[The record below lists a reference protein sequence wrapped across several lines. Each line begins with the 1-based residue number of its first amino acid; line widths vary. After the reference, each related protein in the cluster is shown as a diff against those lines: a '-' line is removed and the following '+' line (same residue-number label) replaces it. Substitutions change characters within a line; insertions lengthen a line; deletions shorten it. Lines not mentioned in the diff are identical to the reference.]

1 MARSKAVLILEDGT
15 IFAGES
21 FGAAGERDGEV
32 IFNTSM
38 TGYQEILT
46 DPSYKGQIVTM
57 TYPHIGNYGVN
68 LEDAEAWQPYAE
80 ALIVREIS
88 PVVSNWR
95 STQSLDELLRQKNVL
110 GITDLDTRA
119 LVRHIRS
126 CGAMKGYISTEDFNK
141 ESLLQKV
148 DAAPGMIGR
157 NLVMEVTCAE
167 PYVWTDISFPL
178 GALDPSSVP
187 IGADRPWHVVAYD
200 FGIKHNIL
208 RLLADRGC
216 RITVVPAN
224 FPAEEVLAL
233 HPDGL
238 FLSNGPGDPA
248 TLDYAVRNLRVLMSQ
263 VPTLGICLGHQL
275 LGLAFGGQTY
285 KLKFGHH
292 GGNQPVKN
300 LLTNHVE
307 ITAHNHGFAVDA
319 ESLPSDVEITHLN
332 LNDQCVEGMRHRS
345 LPVFC
350 VQYHPEASPGPHDAR
365 YLFDQFI
372 GLMRGEH
379 TGWSTELAKTE

>member
-15 IFAGES
+15 IFEGES
-21 FGAAGERDGEV
+21 FGATGERAGEV
-32 IFNTSM
+32 VFNTSM

-57 TYPHIGNYGVN
+57 TYPHIGNYGIN

-80 ALIVREIS
+80 ALIVREVS

-119 LVRHIRS
+119 LVRHIRAY
-126 CGAMKGYISTEDFNK
+126 GAMKGYISTEDFHR

-148 DAAPGMIGR
+148 TAAPGMIGR
-157 NLVMEVTCAE
+157 DLVMEVTCAK
-167 PYVWTDISFPL
+167 PYIWTDLSLPL
-178 GALDPSSVP
+178 GILQPVPSAP
-187 IGADRPWHVVAYD
+187 DRLYHVVAYD

-224 FPAEEVLAL
+224 FPAEKVLEM

-248 TLDYAVRNLRVLMSQ
+248 AVDYAVRNLRVLVGE

-300 LLTNHVE
+300 LLTDHVE
-307 ITAHNHGFAVDA
+307 ITAHNHGFAVDPD
-319 ESLPSDVEITHLN
+319 SLPPEVEITHIN

-372 GLMRGEH
+372 DLMRGEN
-379 TGWSTELAKTE
+379 TSWATELAKTE

>member
-15 IFAGES
+15 IFEGES
-21 FGAAGERDGEV
+21 FGATGERAGEV
-32 IFNTSM
+32 VFNTSM
-38 TGYQEILT
+38 MGYQEILT

-110 GITDLDTRA
+110 GITELDTRA

-126 CGAMKGYISTEDFNK
+126 YGAMKGYISTEDFNK

-148 DAAPGMIGR
+148 EAAPGMIGR
-157 NLVMEVTCAE
+157 DLVMEVTCAK
-167 PYVWTDISFPL
+167 PYIWTDLSLPL
-178 GALDPSSVP
+178 GTLYPEGKVP
-187 IGADRPWHVVAYD
+187 VQLYHVVAYD

-224 FPAEEVLAL
+224 FPAEQVLEMQ
-233 HPDGL
+233 PDGL

-248 TLDYAVRNLRVLMSQ
+248 AVDYAVRNLQILLGE

-300 LLTNHVE
+300 MLTGQVE
-307 ITAHNHGFAVDA
+307 ITAHNHGFAVDPD
-319 ESLPSDVEITHLN
+319 SLPPEVEVTHIN

-372 GLMRGEH
+372 DLMRGENA
-379 TGWSTELAKTE
+379 GWATELAKTE